1 MKTQLDNIHLMYC
14 TSVWVLV
21 LLLGS
26 VRCQSPPGSV
36 DAQAPLFN
44 NLGDYSLRV
53 TTDSDLAQQYFTQ
66 GLNLTYG
73 FNHAEAERS
82 FREAIRLDSTCAM
95 AYWGAAH
102 VLGTNYNAA
111 MEDELKAEA
120 QRLTQR
126 AVANKEQA
134 SAWEQALIN
143 ASTHRYNYE
152 KTDDQAVLDQDYA
165 NALANV
171 HQQFP
176 AADDIAVWYAESLMN
191 LHPWDLYTKRGVAKP
206 WTPQITNLLE
216 KVIKRSPKHPGANHL
231 YIHAVE
237 ASDSP
242 ERGLPSADRLPDLV
256 PGAGHLVHM
265 PSHIYI
271 RTGHYHQGSA
281 VNERAIVVDSL
292 YLEECQIQGMYPLA
306 LYPHNIHFLAA
317 TAAME
322 GRGELAINAAFRTA
336 MHTDTAMMREPG
348 WETLQHYHM
357 IPNYLLVKFAQW
369 DHILTLR
376 EPDSTLLYPQGV
388 WHYARGMAYA
398 GKNQLAKA
406 QAELA
411 TLQEIANNPALKDI
425 TIWDLNSVDQLLA
438 IAERVLAAE
447 ISRQQDDHP
456 TAVNLLREAV
466 AIEDQLNYNEPPDW
480 FFSVRHPLGVVLLEM
495 EKFAEAEVVYRDDLF
510 FLPKNGWALN
520 GLYQSLKAQNK
531 ASEASQVKAQL
542 EQAWQYA
549 DIELSASEAKPLAYQ
564 NIDSDS
570 PFGSYLSGVPK
581 LSWYVALP
589 ENNHE
594 LFYLIA

>member
-1 MKTQLDNIHLMYC
+1 MKIRVAHLQLMHC
-14 TSVWVLV
+14 TSVWGL
-21 LLLGS
+21 LLLGLAQ
-26 VRCQSPPGSV
+26 CQSPQRSLSP
-36 DAQAPLFN
+36 QAPLFN
-44 NLGDYSLRV
+44 NLGDYSLLV
-53 TTDSDLAQQYFTQ
+53 TTDSDRAQQYFTQ

-111 MEDELKAEA
+111 MENERKAEA
-120 QRLTQR
+120 QYLTQR
-126 AVANKEQA
+126 AVANM
-134 SAWEQALIN
+134 SHTSDWEQALIN
-143 ASTHRYNYE
+143 ASTYRYNYE
-152 KTDDQAVLDQDYA
+152 KTDNQSALDQEYA
-165 NALANV
+165 NELSKV
-171 HQQFP
+171 YQQFP
-176 AADDIAVWYAESLMN
+176 NADDVAVWYAESLMN

-206 WTPQITNLLE
+206 WTPQITDLLE
-216 KVIKRSPKHPGANHL
+216 TVMERNPNHPGANHL

-242 ERGLPSADRLPDLV
+242 ERGLASADRLKNLV

-271 RTGHYHQGSA
+271 RTGDYHQGSE

-317 TAAME
+317 TAALE

-357 IPNYLLVKFAQW
+357 IPHYLLVKFSQW
-369 DHILTLR
+369 NHILTLR

-388 WHYARGMAYA
+388 WHYARGMAFA

-406 QAELA
+406 QQALA
-411 TLQEIANNPALKDI
+411 SLKNVAANPALQDI
-425 TIWDLNSVDQLLA
+425 TIWELNSVDQLLA

-447 ISRQQDDHP
+447 ILRQQHNYQ
-456 TAVNLLREAV
+456 AAEVLLREAV
-466 AIEDQLNYNEPPDW
+466 GIEGRLNYNEPPDW

-495 EKFAEAEVVYRDDLF
+495 GKFTEAEAVYREDLF
-510 FLPKNGWALN
+510 FLPENGWALN
-520 GLYQSLKAQNK
+520 GLYQSLEAQNK
-531 ASEASQVKAQL
+531 VAEAKEVQQRFN
-542 EQAWQYA
+542 QAWQYA
-549 DIELSASEAKPLAYQ
+549 DIALSASEAIPLVYQ
-564 NIDSDS
+564 NINSQS
-570 PFGSYLSGVPK
+570 PFGSYLASVPK
-581 LSWYVALP
+581 ISWCGLTQRK
-589 ENNHE
+589 
-594 LFYLIA
+594 

>member
-1 MKTQLDNIHLMYC
+1 MKTQLDNIHLMCC

-21 LLLGS
+21 SLLGL
-26 VRCQSPPGSV
+26 VRCQSPQSSI
-36 DAQAPLFN
+36 DTQAPLFD
-44 NLGDYSLRV
+44 NLGEYSLKV
-53 TTDSDLAQQYFTQ
+53 TTNSDLAQRYFTQ

-82 FREAIRLDSTCAM
+82 FREAIRQDSTCAM
-95 AYWGAAH
+95 AYWGTAH

-126 AVANKEQA
+126 AVANAGNA
-134 SAWEQALIN
+134 SEWEKALIE
-143 ASTHRYNYE
+143 ASTNRYNYE
-152 KTDDQAVLDQDYA
+152 KTDDQSVLDQDYA
-165 NALANV
+165 NALAKV
-171 HQQFP
+171 YQRF
-176 AADDIAVWYAESLMN
+176 ADADDITVWYAESLMN

-206 WTPQITNLLE
+206 WTPQITDLLE
-216 KVIKRSPKHPGANHL
+216 KVMVRSPKHPGANHL

-242 ERGLPSADRLPDLV
+242 ERGLPSADLLQDLV

-271 RTGHYHQGSA
+271 RTGNYHQGSE

-398 GKNQLAKA
+398 GKNQLEKA

-411 TLQEIANNPALKDI
+411 TLQEIADNPTLKDI
-425 TIWDLNSVDQLLA
+425 TIWELNSVDQLLA

-447 ISRQQDDHP
+447 ISRQQNDRQA
-456 TAVNLLREAV
+456 AVNLLREAV
-466 AIEDQLNYNEPPDW
+466 EIEDHLNYNEPPDW

-495 EKFAEAEVVYRDDLF
+495 KKFTEAESVYRDDLF
-510 FLPKNGWALN
+510 FLPENGWALN
-520 GLYQSLKAQNK
+520 GLYQSLKEQDRD
-531 ASEASQVKAQL
+531 SEAKEVKQRFKAT
-542 EQAWQYA
+542 WQYA
-549 DIELSASEAKPLAYQ
+549 DITLSASEVKPLAYQ
-564 NIDSDS
+564 NIDSGS
-570 PFGSYLSGVPK
+570 PFGSYLAGAPK
-581 LSWYVALP
+581 LSWCGLTRK
-589 ENNHE
+589 
-594 LFYLIA
+594 